1 MPSIYSATIRRPLV
15 LEPAAAIGQACHTC
29 KKYYRNTQGYPE
41 WKALE
46 QTPKNTAGLQPLISQ
61 LLKQFANHIWTPPA
75 LIAMKH
81 FLALLILAQQTN
93 TGQQSMPAPDE
104 PAAHGNC
111 SPQGLCLG
119 QAMMILISSTDMS
132 AHASDYVIPSSLQMM
147 LTSAAGCQP

>member
-1 MPSIYSATIRRPLV
+1 MHCDLSVCCEFATQRESDSIWVHKHHTISTS
-15 LEPAAAIGQACHTC
+15 AIGTDGLACC
-29 KKYYRNTQGYPE
+29 MQ
-41 WKALE
+41 
-46 QTPKNTAGLQPLISQ
+46 
-61 LLKQFANHIWTPPA
+61 
-75 LIAMKH
+75 KH